1 MAWIEFHQSLI
12 SHPKTKRLARRLG
25 LPIPAIIGHLACF
38 WCWCLEYAQ
47 DGNLSRYDAE
57 ELADA
62 AMYQGEDSEGF
73 VAALIDAGFLE
84 KVDGLQVHDWHDY
97 AGRLV
102 ERRAANAKR
111 MKAARAKNVQR
122 TCETRAEMCE
132 ATQPNP
138 TQPNH
143 VHVGSTAEAA
153 DVCAFDDPPPG
164 HTEEEDAT
172 LEAKSEALVVVP
184 AGRSV
189 PKPDSDYS
197 PEFKV
202 FWAPYP
208 RKVVKDAAAESY
220 KRARSKGATAEEI
233 QAGLVR
239 WLGSVDWA
247 DQDLKHLPHAST
259 WLNQRRWKDEPEQAT
274 KNGAIPMAADGRPD
288 DLAWERSFVK
298 AYDTD
303 AERIEALVDRA
314 RAVQRVVLDK
324 VEAQDVLNTCGLDGA
339 MRWVRDAVRMGVN
352 VRAGVTHG

>member
-25 LPIPAIIGHLACF
+25 LPIPAIVGHMACF

-111 MKAARAKNVQR
+111 MKDARAKNVQR

-138 TQPNH
+138 TVPNH
-143 VHVGSTAEAA
+143 VHVSTDVDAPAKVASLTLGPPAPDDGVLDVVIPEAKAEGVTKADAPRRRSYPTEFAEFWAAYPGPRRVDKAGCLAKFNAILSSGVQMVDILAGLDAWKRSDDWSKDGGQFICAPLVWLNKRRWEDAPGSTS
-153 DVCAFDDPPPG
+153 PPG
-164 HTEEEDAT
+164 ITTVPGLAQYRPATWDAPPEVRERPWFPSFQPYIGT
-172 LEAKSEALVVVP
+172 REGIPGAL
-184 AGRSV
+184 AN
-189 PKPDSDYS
+189 
-197 PEFKV
+197 
-202 FWAPYP
+202 W
-208 RKVVKDAAAESY
+208 AAEKSS
-220 KRARSKGATAEEI
+220 ADPSEV
-233 QAGLVR
+233 VR
-239 WLGSVDWA
+239 
-247 DQDLKHLPHAST
+247 K
-259 WLNQRRWKDEPEQAT
+259 LNAT
-274 KNGAIPMAADGRPD
+274 KSLLAAGDYV
-288 DLAWERSFVK
+288 WERMQ
-298 AYDTD
+298 A
-303 AERIEALVDRA
+303 
-314 RAVQRVVLDK
+314 
-324 VEAQDVLNTCGLDGA
+324 
-339 MRWVRDAVRMGVN
+339 
-352 VRAGVTHG
+352 